1 MQELPTRMLAS
12 LKSKTCAPC
21 HNRRRS
27 AVKQS
32 AGVNWSYLSMLDIT
46 APLAAAAPGA
56 DPAVWIDA
64 LTTAFEDNDMMT
76 PRRVAA
82 ALGQFSAEAGPAFKE
97 ISENLFYTSAARIS
111 AVFPREFPTLASC
124 QGYMAN
130 PAALAN
136 RAYAGKLGNGDEASG
151 DGWRYRGRGL
161 IQITGL
167 DEYTALGAS
176 VGMTPADAADWCET
190 PEGAAAS
197 ACWYWNANNLSALA
211 DQWQLT
217 AITKAVNGAACEGLL
232 SRISASNAALVA
244 LGETLP

>member
-1 MQELPTRMLAS
+1 
-12 LKSKTCAPC
+12 
-21 HNRRRS
+21 
-27 AVKQS
+27 
-32 AGVNWSYLSMLDIT
+32 MLDIT
-46 APLAAAAPGA
+46 AALASAAPGA
-56 DPAVWIDA
+56 DPNVWTPA
-64 LTTAFEDNDMMT
+64 LASAFQASDMMT
-76 PRRVAA
+76 PRRAA
-82 ALGQFSAEAGPAFKE
+82 SALGQFSVEAGPAFKE
-97 ISENLFYTSAARIS
+97 ITENLFYTSAARIS

-130 PAALAN
+130 PEALAN

-167 DEYTALGAS
+167 DGYTALATS

-197 ACWYWNANNLSALA
+197 ACWYWAAYNLNALA

-217 AITKAVNGAACEGLL
+217 AITKAVNGAACEGMLA
-232 SRISASNAALVA
+232 RIRASNAALAA
-244 LGETLP
+244 LGDTLP